1 MEAYLVLLIFLI
13 DRLAPVL
20 WAWSSFRGYRDRG

>member
-1 MEAYLVLLIFLI
+1 MEVNLVLLILLL

-20 WAWSSFRGYRDRG
+20 WAWSSFREHRDRG